1 MLSLPLTEPT
11 LRKLTMYLAAMLFL
25 HIFLAWHTWG
35 GVLVGLPDFSIFY
48 TAGEILHEG
57 RGFELYDDV
66 VQEKVQRSFSPVAYE
81 KRQSVLP
88 YNHPPF
94 EALIFIPFIR
104 LPYTAAYL
112 VWLAIN
118 LGLMLAVL
126 ILLRKNFAILGSAP
140 LYVWLLAG
148 FGFYPLFIALI
159 QGQDSVLV
167 LFCYAMAF
175 LAFRRRAESLAGAWA
190 GLGLCKPQLIL
201 SFAFPLAL
209 VRRRFLVGFL
219 SVGFV
224 LFLLG
229 LAAVG
234 WRGWLR
240 YPLYVWAGE
249 NVQSYAWLSAV
260 GNAPNLRGL
269 VASLCPAGTPRLRT
283 GLTLLA
289 SAIVLASV
297 TYAWRQAL
305 LTVAV
310 YRDLLFALS
319 LVATA
324 LVSYHIYVHDLSVLF
339 LPALIV
345 LEVSLSSEEIHSWA
359 KRTLYGCI
367 GVLFCSPLYLLLTLR
382 YKKGELIG
390 GVILIFFAIL
400 LIEFLQN
407 QPRRRGT
414 PETA

>member
-1 MLSLPLTEPT
+1 M
-11 LRKLTMYLAAMLFL
+11 
-25 HIFLAWHTWG
+25 HQ
-35 GVLVGLPDFSIFY
+35 GL
-48 TAGEILHEG
+48 
-57 RGFELYDDV
+57 GFELYDDV
-66 VQEKVQRSFSPVAYE
+66 VQEKVQRSFSPIAYE

-94 EALIFIPFIR
+94 EALLFIPLVR

-112 VWLAIN
+112 VWLAVN

-140 LYVWLLAG
+140 LYLWLLAG

-159 QGQDSVLV
+159 QGQDSILI

-175 LAFRRRAESLAGAWA
+175 LAFRRRDESLAGAWA
-190 GLGLCKPQLIL
+190 GVGLCKPQLVLPFIL
-201 SFAFPLAL
+201 PLAL

-224 LFLLG
+224 LFLMG

-234 WRGWLR
+234 WRGWLL
-240 YPLYVWAGE
+240 YPRYVWAGE
-249 NVQSYAWLSAV
+249 NVQSYAWLSVV
-260 GNAPNLRGL
+260 GNAPNLRGI
-269 VASLCPAGTPRLRT
+269 VASLCPAGAPRLT
-283 GLTLLA
+283 MGLTLLA
-289 SAIVLASV
+289 SAIVLAGV
-297 TYAWRQAL
+297 TYAWRQAV

-324 LVSYHIYVHDLSVLF
+324 LVSYHIYFHDLSVLF

-345 LEVSLSSEEIHSWA
+345 LEVSLSSGVIRSWA
-359 KRTLYGCI
+359 KRVFYGCI
-367 GVLFCSPLYLLLTLR
+367 
-382 YKKGELIG
+382 
-390 GVILIFFAIL
+390 
-400 LIEFLQN
+400 
-407 QPRRRGT
+407 
-414 PETA
+414 